1 MNMKLILILS
11 LLFST
16 TFLIAQD
23 GEPASP
29 DTDVVPTNPEE
40 FYEYMEEVML
50 LIKRQESEEIMD
62 AIKDGQKANKFSPE
76 MYAGISDLLT
86 KMNSRK
92 MKRFNFYRHVLK
104 SMLLFSDDKG
114 LADQH
119 FNDWIKISKEV
130 LDGQEEGKTT
140 MFENYLTFIQR
151 FWETGNLYDISKG
164 SHKWQPSSKVFD
176 MKYENNVLSMDYT
189 NIDLLCT
196 SGNDSLTIKEV
207 TGTYYPLQRVFKGKD
222 AKVEWNIKGAEG
234 AYAKIKDFVVYTKN
248 MSYTAYDAV
257 LHYTAIFGKPV
268 EGILKDRATR
278 RSSNNLVYPKF
289 ESKSRNIEMNDIG
302 DGVSYVGGFSM
313 NGARVKG
320 YGDKKGLSN
329 IYIKNAAG
337 EEVLK
342 VASESFDII
351 KGEKVLSNDAKVTI
365 YIHHEDG
372 GIDSI
377 YHPSTVFI
385 YSIVDRYVDIARNEA
400 RIAQVPFSNSMTQM
414 DMDVPGIKWKIDTDE
429 ILLGDNTQN
438 MEMASENHFDEE
450 LYEKYHNI
458 ISINPI
464 IKFAVYSQK
473 LQQAADEREGG
484 FDGGGS
490 GDDGGDAPEVDP
502 YCEMYPEDC
511 KGDNIDPEP
520 EDVGEQE
527 QDTAF
532 LKSIGAWPP
541 EGGGDEETEEEEP
554 ELDLIEYS
562 PRVIDANELATL
574 LDKRMEKLYM
584 LTPDEVEKAATRPAF
599 KIITNDNTYKQ
610 FMKNYP
616 MRYKFG
622 AIDVTNMLTV
632 FPDSDIDIK
641 TALPLYMEMVK
652 DGFILYD
659 KANNTVTL
667 REKLFHY
674 SASVNTKNLDHDF
687 DKIKIESIPTKNSQ
701 KKHNSNAVLNLKK
714 GEIET
719 FGVQKFVLSDSQNV
733 IASPFKGK
741 VQMKQ
746 GRDMDFDGMM
756 SGGFC
761 TFTGEDFHF
770 KYDIFHV
777 EMDSLNFLDMYI
789 YKRARHL
796 EDAGYMANRP
806 KKERYVDPLTEKPTK
821 EREPINSVI
830 EGGAGVLLIDV
841 PSNKSGRAASD
852 PMYPSFE
859 STKKSR
865 VYYDKRNRIG
875 EGVYPRETFYY
886 EIEPFILN
894 GMDELEP
901 EQLVFEGKLY
911 AGNIFE
917 PINEQLKVMYHD
929 LSLGFETE
937 TRGNEPNPLY
947 IRDNAEGK
955 GKFKGIIGISNEGL
969 LGSGS
974 LNFLGARIES
984 EYIEF
989 LPEQFKAENV
999 DSFNLAEDVIDGVEF
1014 PKVVGE
1020 KVLIDWAPYSDSMH
1034 IESSIMEGAP
1044 FEFFDSTDFN
1054 LEGALTL
1061 TPKGLLGRGT
1071 FDWHGAT
1078 LESNPGGDFVF
1089 GKRTIAS
1096 ESSSV
1101 IIKTTGDLGF
1111 AFENEN
1117 VRTLV
1122 DFDKMT
1128 GDFAALEAD
1137 LSTDLPYN
1145 SYETTLDQFHW
1156 DMKTDHLYMDAQDGK
1171 TGFFL
1176 ATEQAHDSLLFEGK
1190 KADYDLNTGL
1200 LKIDGVELIRV
1211 ADAYIYPKD
1220 EHIEIEEAAHM
1231 RTLEDSKIICDTTNK
1246 NHVIQRAT
1254 INVLS
1259 RSEYKAD
1266 GYLEFDIEGKKQE
1279 IRFADVHVV
1288 QGEPGEFITE
1298 GKGTVADSM
1307 DFNLDKRT
1315 KFKGEVTLLAK
1326 SKDLRF
1332 GGYAKISS
1340 AVIPDPQWFTI
1351 DSKVDKK
1358 DVSIEYENPTNPD
1371 GQNMYVGLFLD
1382 LDSMY
1387 VYPSILAPK
1396 KNPTD
1401 RSIFTTTGIL
1411 KFNTQKDMYIF
1422 GDSARVLGD
1431 AEAGKLLTV
1440 EEQTAKVS
1448 AEGRFDFNKGFE
1460 RVGPNVD
1467 VDVVGDFSFF
1477 LNKESDF
1484 QFKTTMKFDFYLP
1497 QTLRDIIV
1505 TDLQSAED
1513 LIDKVMYTSIKNK
1526 SLHRHLKNFV
1536 EDDKKFEKMWKK
1548 VKDDERLQLPT
1559 DLEHAFFFINNPLVW
1574 SNKTQTFVTKGRRL
1588 QLASIGGKHVGQIL
1602 KGHIEIMN
1610 DPSRGDA
1617 LTFYFISPQGDWY
1630 YFSYQA
1636 GFLKTISSNPDYTNA
1651 ISALKKKDRR
1661 VKTENGQYI
1670 EVVIG
1675 SPSEYSSFKNKA
1687 SAAFD

>member
-1 MNMKLILILS
+1 MNMKLLTIVCLIFS
-11 LLFST
+11 ATLLFG
-16 TFLIAQD
+16 QD
-23 GEPASP
+23 AEPAAP
-29 DTDVVPTNPEE
+29 DVVPTNPEE
-40 FYEYMEEVML
+40 FYDYMEGVML
-50 LIKRQESEEIMD
+50 LVKRKESEEIMD
-62 AIKDGQKANKFSPE
+62 NIKDGQKANKFTPE
-76 MYAGISDLLT
+76 LYAGVSDLLT
-86 KMNSRK
+86 KLNGRG
-92 MKRFNFYRHVLK
+92 MKRFNFYRHVLQT
-104 SMLLFSDDKG
+104 MIIFSDDKG

-119 FNDWIKISKEV
+119 FNDWIRISKEV
-130 LDGQEEGKTT
+130 LEGQEEGKTSK
-140 MFENYLTFIQR
+140 FERYLSFSER
-151 FWETGNLYDISKG
+151 FWKTGNLYDQSKG
-164 SHKWQPSSKVFD
+164 SHKWRSSSKVFD
-176 MKYENNVLSMDYT
+176 MKYENKILSMKYT

-196 SGNDSLTIKEV
+196 SGKDSLLIKEV
-207 TGTYYPLQRVFKGKD
+207 NGTYYPMQRVFKGD
-222 AKVEWNIKGAEG
+222 NGKVEWTAKGATS
-234 AYAKIKDFVVYTKN
+234 AYAKIKNFVIYTKN
-248 MSYTAYDAV
+248 MSYTAYDAT
-257 LHYTAIFGKPV
+257 LHYSAIFGKPID
-268 EGILKDRATR
+268 GILKDRATK
-278 RSSNNLVYPKF
+278 RSSVNLSYPKF
-289 ESKSRNIEMNDIG
+289 ESKERNIEMNDIG
-302 DGVSYVGGFSM
+302 EGVRYVGGFEMKGSK
-313 NGARVKG
+313 VKG

-329 IYIKNAAG
+329 IYIKNKEG
-337 EEVLK
+337 KDVIK
-342 VASESFDII
+342 VASESFDIL
-351 KGEKVLSNDAKVTI
+351 KGEKVLSNNAKITI
-365 YIHHEDG
+365 YIHHDDG
-372 GIDSI
+372 SIDSI
-377 YHPSTVFI
+377 YHPSTEFI
-385 YSIVDRYVDIARNEA
+385 YSIIDRYVDVVRSEA
-400 RIAQVPFSNSMTQM
+400 RIAKVPFSNSMTQM
-414 DMDVPGIKWKIDTDE
+414 DMNVPGIKWKIDTDE

-438 MEMASENHFDEE
+438 MDMASENHFDEA

-464 IKFAVYSQK
+464 IKFAVYSEK
-473 LQQAADEREGG
+473 LQQAEDEA
-484 FDGGGS
+484 GGS
-490 GDDGGDAPEVDP
+490 SGGDSPDVGPSGMTDE
-502 YCEMYPEDC
+502 EIEEFF
-511 KGDNIDPEP
+511 GDEP
-520 EDVGEQE
+520 EDEY
-527 QDTAF
+527 
-532 LKSIGAWPP
+532 
-541 EGGGDEETEEEEP
+541 EEP
-554 ELDLIEYS
+554 PLSREDSLELIELGIIPDPNSTKEVEDEPDEPEEELDLDLVKYS
-562 PRVIDANELATL
+562 PKVIDANVLAIL
-574 LDKRMEKLYM
+574 LDKRMEMMYM
-584 LTPDEVEKAATRPAF
+584 LTPEEVTKAANRPSF
-599 KIITNDNTYKQ
+599 KIVENNNTYKQ
-610 FMKNYP
+610 FIREYP
-616 MRYKFG
+616 KRYKFG
-622 AIDVTNMLTV
+622 AIDVTNMASI
-632 FPDSDIDIK
+632 FPDPDIDVK

-659 KANNTVTL
+659 QTNNVVTL

-701 KKHNSNAVLNLKK
+701 KKHKSNAVLDLKK

-719 FGVQKFVLSDSQNV
+719 FGVQKFILSDSQNV
-733 IASPFKGK
+733 IVSPFKGK

-806 KKERYVDPLTEKPTK
+806 KKDRYIDPMTEKPTN

-841 PSNKSGRAASD
+841 PSNKSGRSASD

-859 STKKSR
+859 ATKKSR

-901 EQLVFEGKLY
+901 EQLVFDGKLY

-917 PINEQLKVMYHD
+917 PINEKLQVMYHD

-937 TRGNEPNPLY
+937 TRGNDPNPIY

-955 GKFKGIIGISNEGL
+955 GRFKGVVGISNEGL
-969 LGSGS
+969 LGSGR

-999 DSFNLAEDVIDGVEF
+999 DSFNLAEDEINGIEY

-1020 KVLIDWAPYSDSMH
+1020 QVLIDWAPYSDSMH

-1044 FEFFDSTDFN
+1044 FQFFDSTDYN

-1078 LESNPGGDFVF
+1078 LESNPGGDYVF

-1145 SYETTLDQFHW
+1145 SYQTTLDQFHW

-1211 ADAYIYPKD
+1211 ADAFIYPKD
-1220 EHIEIEEAAHM
+1220 QHIEIEEAAHM

-1266 GYLEFDIEGKKQE
+1266 GFLEFNIEGKEQE

-1288 QGEPGEFITE
+1288 QGEPGEFVTE
-1298 GKGTVADSM
+1298 GKGTVADTM
-1307 DFNLDKRT
+1307 DFNLDRRT
-1315 KFKGEVTLLAK
+1315 KFKGEVTLLAN
-1326 SKDLRF
+1326 SKDLNF
-1332 GGYAKISS
+1332 EGYAKISS

-1358 DVSIEYENPTNPD
+1358 DVSIEYENPTNPE
-1371 GQNMYVGLFLD
+1371 GQNMYVGLFLN
-1382 LDSMY
+1382 LDSMF
-1387 VYPSILAPK
+1387 VYPTILAPK
-1396 KNPTD
+1396 KSPTD
-1401 RSIFTTTGIL
+1401 RSIFTTTGVL
-1411 KFNTQKDMYIF
+1411 KFNTSKDMYAF
-1422 GDSARVLGD
+1422 GDSARILGD
-1431 AEAGKLLTV
+1431 EEAGKLLTV

-1460 RVGPNVD
+1460 RVGPTVD

-1526 SLHRHLKNFV
+1526 SLHRHMKNFI

-1548 VKDDERLQLPT
+1548 VKDDERLQLPV

-1588 QLASIGGKHVGQIL
+1588 QLASIGGKHVGQVL

-1610 DPSRGDA
+1610 DPSRGDV

-1661 VKTENGQYI
+1661 IKTENGQYI